1 MSSSMDD
8 SQAIYTIGFTK
19 KDARTFFGLLED
31 ADIQRLLDVRIN
43 NRSQLAGF
51 AKRDDLKFFLDTLL
65 DVDYEH
71 RESLAPT
78 KELLDEW
85 RDDAI
90 SWAEYE
96 RRFEQL
102 LRDREIEK
110 TLDPTLFEE
119 PTVLLCSEH
128 KPEYCHRRL
137 IVEYLDEHW
146 GNVESIHLT
155 G

>member
-1 MSSSMDD
+1 MSD
-8 SQAIYTIGFTK
+8 SKDVTHPIYTIGFTK
-19 KDARTFFGLLED
+19 KDAQTFFSLLED
-31 ADIQRLLDVRIN
+31 ANIQRLLDIRIN

-51 AKRDDLKFFLDTLL
+51 AKRDDLKFFLEALL
-65 DVDYEH
+65 GADYDH
-71 RESLAPT
+71 REELAPT

-90 SWAEYE
+90 NWTEYE
-96 RRFEQL
+96 RRFTQL
-102 LRDREIEK
+102 LSDREVEN
-110 TLDPTLFEE
+110 TLNPALFEE

-137 IVEYLDEHW
+137 VIEYLDTHW
-146 GNVESIHLT
+146 GDIEAIHLT

>member
-1 MSSSMDD
+1 MD
-8 SQAIYTIGFTK
+8 STQTIYTIGFTK

-31 ADIQRLLDVRIN
+31 ANIQRLLDVRLN

-51 AKRDDLKFFLDTLL
+51 AKRDDLNFFLDALL
-65 DVDYEH
+65 EVDYDH
-71 RESLAPT
+71 RETLAPT
-78 KELLDEW
+78 KELLDAW

-96 RRFEQL
+96 RRFGQL
-102 LRDREIEK
+102 LREREIET

-128 KPEYCHRRL
+128 KPKQCHRRL
-137 IVEYLDEHW
+137 IVEYLDDHW
-146 GNVESIHLT
+146 GNVEAVHLR

>member
-1 MSSSMDD
+1 MSGTIDSSTT
-8 SQAIYTIGFTK
+8 IYTIGFTK

-31 ADIQRLLDVRIN
+31 ANIQRLFDVRLN

-51 AKRDDLKFFLDTLL
+51 AKRDDLKYFLDSLL
-65 DVDYEH
+65 EIDYDH

-78 KELLDEW
+78 KELLDAW
-85 RDDAI
+85 RDDTI
-90 SWAEYE
+90 SWTEYE

-110 TLDPTLFEE
+110 TLDPALFEE

-137 IVEYLDEHW
+137 IVEYLNDHW
-146 GNVESIHLT
+146 GNVEGVHLT